1 MCLEVIIEIR
11 WHGRGGQGVWTASN
25 IVALAAV
32 YGGKYAQSFPA
43 FGPERSGAPILS
55 FTRISDE
62 PIEIHG
68 MIYEPDIVIVLDYTL
83 LSPKIIEGLKPG
95 GVIITNYTGDVNT
108 VLEKLGVKRGDFRV
122 LLVPASKLALEI
134 LKTKTTNTAMIGG
147 LLRLKQ
153 VVRFEDVKK
162 AVMDRFSGPI
172 AEKNIILI
180 ERAMNETIE
189 V

>member
-1 MCLEVIIEIR
+1 MLIEIR

-25 IVALAAV
+25 IVAVAAA

-43 FGPERSGAPILS
+43 FGPERSGAPVLS

-62 PIEIHG
+62 PIEAHS
-68 MIYEPDIVIVLDYTL
+68 MIYEPDILVILDYTL

-95 GVIITNYTGDVNT
+95 GVIVTNYPGDVNF
-108 VLEKLGVKRGDFRV
+108 VFESLGIKRGDYRV

-134 LKTKTTNTAMIGG
+134 LKIKATNTAMIGG
-147 LLRLKQ
+147 LLRLGY
-153 VVRFEDVKK
+153 VVKFEDVKK
-162 AVMDRFSGPI
+162 AVMERFSGQV
-172 AEKNIILI
+172 AERNIILI